1 MKVGEDLKNFK
12 KIFDQELERFL
23 DAKAGEAKK
32 ISPVAL
38 AATANLKNYILRS
51 GKRIRPA
58 LMYHTYLALGGKNK
72 KEAMRA
78 AMAPEMLH
86 TFLII
91 HDDVIDR
98 DNLRRGKPSVH
109 YFYRKSA
116 GKKCRNFSD
125 AIHYGNSQ
133 AICVGDMAFSFA
145 NEIIAESKLE
155 GSVKDGLFKKIG
167 NIVFNT
173 VIGEFYDG
181 FAALEKNIS
190 EKDVLTILEYK
201 TAKYTVEG
209 PIHLGAI
216 AAGATEPVLKKLSGF
231 AVPLGIAYQVQDDI
245 LGVFGSSEKTGK
257 PVGADIKEGKKTLLV
272 VKALEFSNVRQRKEI
287 ISALGNPRINKK
299 QIDNVRD
306 IISKTGSLEYS
317 KNLAEKLTARSLQS
331 LEKSALSRESKE
343 FFSQVADFI
352 IKRDY

>member
-1 MKVGEDLKNFK
+1 MKNFK
-12 KIFDQELERFL
+12 KSFDKELERFL
-23 DAKAGEAKK
+23 DIKVREAKK

-38 AATANLKNYILRS
+38 GAAMNLKDYILRS
-51 GKRIRPA
+51 GKRVRPA
-58 LMYHTYLALGGKNK
+58 LMYYTYLAFGGKNK

-91 HDDVIDR
+91 HDDIIDK

-116 GKKCRNFSD
+116 ENKCGNSSD

-133 AICVGDMAFSFA
+133 AICVGDMAFGLV
-145 NEIIAESKLE
+145 NEIIADSKLG
-155 GSVKDGLFKKIG
+155 GSVKEKLFKRIG

-173 VIGEFYDG
+173 VIGEFYDS
-181 FAALEKNIS
+181 FAALEKDIS

-201 TAKYTVEG
+201 TARYTLEG

-216 AAGATEPVLKKLSGF
+216 AASAPEKALKNLSDF
-231 AVPLGIAYQVQDDI
+231 AVPLGIAYQIQDDI

-257 PVGADIKEGKKTLLV
+257 PVGADIREGKKTLLI
-272 VKALEFSNVRQRKEI
+272 VKALEFSSAGQRKEI
-287 ISALGNPRINKK
+287 ISALGNPRTNKD
-299 QIDNVRD
+299 QIDNMRD
-306 IISKTGSLEYS
+306 VIFKTGSLQYS
-317 KNLAEKLTARSLQS
+317 KNMAEKLTAKSLQS
-331 LEKSALSRESKE
+331 LEKSALSGESKE

-352 IKRDY
+352 IKRDH